1 MDDKTLEDLVRAVE
15 AHKAVEDIM
24 REDAARM
31 NAKITMLANRLTE
44 NMQRLLAKT
53 GSKPNRR
60 EPQRWKRK

>member
-1 MDDKTLEDLVRAVE
+1 MNGKTLEDLVRAVE
-15 AHKAVEDIM
+15 AQKAMEDIM

-44 NMQRLLAKT
+44 NMQRVLAKT

-60 EPQRWKRK
+60 EPQR